1 MEHED
6 QHAVGLVIHA
16 DQFPDKL
23 LVPAPRTTLL
33 PDGINPVFDKELRS
47 EIFSQ
52 GTLMLRVVIMVS
64 MVLAVPLMA
73 WFLYIHVDLAPWY
86 IAYVLLF
93 NVLVGPVF
101 SAGSICGERERQT
114 LEMLLTTMLSP
125 RKILSGKLLSG
136 LRVSSVLTA
145 FVAWPILWAFIMGS
159 FGWANF
165 WVVPAYFGIILM
177 TCISTAVVAMFCSV
191 FCRKTSVS
199 LMTSYLLIGTIFCLP
214 LAMRFFTE
222 NYYPGTPAAHWVNA
236 EPGDQPLERRLQH
249 AAEIPPA
256 RHDRP
261 RRHVEQLFSVPRLH
275 RGSRR
280 DLAGRDLS
288 PFPET
293 RWRSRGIGNGRRYQ
307 SSDRFQVIPIRAAG
321 VLHWPQ
327 LHSPAS
333 RSAHGEDAGEIAQWP
348 LRAAINCSDRLSAPS
363 RRGPAM

>member
-1 MEHED
+1 M
-6 QHAVGLVIHA
+6 
-16 DQFPDKL
+16 
-23 LVPAPRTTLL
+23 

-114 LEMLLTTMLSP
+114 LEMLLTTMISP
-125 RKILSGKLLSG
+125 SKILSGKLLSG
-136 LRVSSVLTA
+136 LRVSTVLTA
-145 FVAWPILWAFIMGS
+145 FVAWPILWAFVMGS

-165 WVVPAYFGIILM
+165 WAVPAYFGIILM

-214 LAMRFFTE
+214 LAMRFFTD
-222 NYYPGTPAAHWVNA
+222 NYYPNTPAAHWVSA
-236 EPGDQPLERRLQH
+236 SQVISPLSAAFNTPLKFHLQ
-249 AAEIPPA
+249 
-256 RHDRP
+256 DMTD
-261 RRHVEQLFSVPRLH
+261 
-275 RGSRR
+275 RGSTW
-280 DLAGRDLS
+280 DSYFQYLGFTAALDVFLLAAIYRL
-288 PFPET
+288 FQT
-293 RWRSRGIGNGRRYQ
+293 RWR
-307 SSDRFQVIPIRAAG
+307 VA
-321 VLHWPQ
+321 
-327 LHSPAS
+327 
-333 RSAHGEDAGEIAQWP
+333 E
-348 LRAAINCSDRLSAPS
+348 
-363 RRGPAM
+363 